1 MSWDKYEY
9 LKKYKCPCGNGVVEL
24 HFERLDDDWNRTEI
38 HYEGAK
44 ILCHVCKNKYHVEA
58 LTRYYSCPS
67 WIRDGH
73 STSYYMISNGMKI
86 PKVITKK
93 SDFAYFNNLKEEII
107 NKVTKQ
113 DLIDVIADM
122 EKNRYST
129 RIDLANSKQIVRI
142 FYKQEKHKSLKTIL
156 PVLQELLS
164 TYDEYKWNPE
174 TIASDR
180 KNEKHMI
187 EENEKH
193 ISDVLSKSYE
203 LSEDKEIK

>member
-1 MSWDKYEY
+1 M
-9 LKKYKCPCGNGVVEL
+9 
-24 HFERLDDDWNRTEI
+24 
-38 HYEGAK
+38 A
-44 ILCHVCKNKYHVEA
+44 
-58 LTRYYSCPS
+58 
-67 WIRDGH
+67 
-73 STSYYMISNGMKI
+73 
-86 PKVITKK
+86 KK

-164 TYDEYKWNPE
+164 TYDKYKWNPE
-174 TIASDR
+174 TIALDR
-180 KNEKHMI
+180 ENEKHMI

-193 ISDVLSKSYE
+193 IIDVLSKSYE